1 MKIDTARLLVLILV
15 LLFSSDAIAGK
26 SRAGSVRD
34 DVYTA
39 PDKSFQFNIP
49 RLIEPDTFVQD
60 VRESDDSFKIVMG
73 DDLCRRLFVIRHE
86 LGRYAGFDVY
96 RQARLASMQIVNA
109 EFHELELA
117 QGRAI
122 YVSGS
127 MPHVPVCVAMK
138 FGGGGQLVPAES
150 GGSDLGVIFLETGNA
165 WYEFGYVIGQEGAF
179 AEMYGLGDIEAEL
192 DRVVAGFRE
201 LGPRQVEKLPVT
213 VSLIRFVEGEVGAQ
227 CKALG
232 PIKGKSTSFAGTYD
246 AHMNKA
252 QAKMREQAVR
262 LGANAI
268 VIRKSKMKSSVLT
281 GYPYMTLVGDALVC
295 DEVPDYMAWEIHAT
309 S

>member
-1 MKIDTARLLVLILV
+1 MKIGTARWLVLV

-26 SRAGSVRD
+26 SRAGSVRG

-39 PDKSFQFNIP
+39 PDKSFQFNVP
-49 RLIEPDTFVQD
+49 KLIEPDTFVRD
-60 VRESDDSFKIVMG
+60 VRESDDSFKIAMG

-86 LGRYAGFDVY
+86 LGRYADFDAY
-96 RQARLASMQIVNA
+96 QQARLALMQIVDA
-109 EFHELELA
+109 ESRELELA

-127 MPHVPVCVAMK
+127 MPHVSVCIAMT

-150 GGSDLGVIFLETGNA
+150 GGGDVGVIFLETGNA
-165 WYEFGYVIGQEGAF
+165 WYEFGYVIGQEGVF

-192 DRVVAGFRE
+192 ESVIAGFRE
-201 LGPRQVEKLPVT
+201 LGPRQVEKLPEM
-213 VSLIRFVEGEVGAQ
+213 VSLVRFVKGEVGAQ

-232 PIKGKSTSFAGTYD
+232 PIKGKSTSFSGTVD

-252 QAKMREQAVR
+252 QAKLREEAIL

-268 VIRKSKMKSSVLT
+268 VIRKSKMKSSMLT

-295 DEVPDYMAWEIHAT
+295 DDVSDYMPWEIHAE